1 MTSFKFSEHYIQMS
15 LFFPQ
20 GKNPTYYEIKFQH
33 SFGNQKDVHDI
44 KEVNE
49 HLKKD
54 EKLPTSWPHGH

>member
-1 MTSFKFSEHYIQMS
+1 MS
-15 LFFPQ
+15 LFFSQ

-54 EKLPTSWPHGH
+54 EKLPTSWPHCH